1 MNPMLIGLA
10 TYIVKSAFGS
20 CFTEKTRRVP
30 KWVLEVEPISD
41 SWKVPMEEFVNGIK
55 KQKTDAV
62 LAQRAEQFLARIEAK
77 YGLSS

>member
-1 MNPMLIGLA
+1 
-10 TYIVKSAFGS
+10 
-20 CFTEKTRRVP
+20 
-30 KWVLEVEPISD
+30 
-41 SWKVPMEEFVNGIK
+41 MEEFVNGIK